1 VSGLDADYQ
10 SAIAAHLKEES
21 EESLSRAYELGRQAL
36 GKGFGILDMLSLYDS
51 AQRELVGAAAAG
63 DRARVAVAVGNFFR
77 ELLSPFE
84 MSFRGYREANAELQ
98 RLNQDLRA
106 AYSEL
111 QTQQVQLVQSAKMAS
126 LGQLVA
132 GVAHEINNPLA
143 FIVSHLRTAVTSLG
157 KVAAELAQVSVVAAS
172 EHLERARNRLQESE
186 VGAERIQNLVLK
198 LRTFSRLD
206 EGDQKDASMRECV
219 GSVLTILEHR
229 LKNRIK
235 VETHFGYPDVVE
247 CFPALLNQA
256 IMNLIS
262 NAIDAIDG
270 EGTISITTG
279 ADAESYQIAVSDTG
293 RGIPESLRQR
303 VLEPF
308 FTTKPVGQ
316 GTGLGLSI
324 TYSIAQRHRGTLQLT
339 AAERGGTVATL
350 RFPLKE
356 GRLP

>member
-1 VSGLDADYQ
+1 VSSVDTDYQ

-36 GKGFGILDMLSLYDS
+36 SKGFGILDILSLYDA
-51 AQRELVGAAAAG
+51 AQRELVAVAPAG
-63 DRARVAVAVGNFFR
+63 DRTRIAAAVGNFFR

-98 RLNQDLRA
+98 RLNQDLRD
-106 AYSEL
+106 AYAEL
-111 QTQQVQLVQSAKMAS
+111 QAQQVQLVQSAKMAS

-143 FIVSHLRTAVTSLG
+143 FIASHLRTATTSLS
-157 KVAAELAQVSVVAAS
+157 KVAAELAQITVVSAT
-172 EHLERARNRLQESE
+172 EDLERARNRLHESE
-186 VGAERIQNLVLK
+186 IGAERIRELVLK

-206 EGDQKDASMRECV
+206 EGEQKDASVRECV
-219 GSVLTILEHR
+219 GSVLTILDHR

-256 IMNLIS
+256 IMNLVS
-262 NAIDAIDG
+262 NAIDAIEG
-270 EGTISITTG
+270 EGNISIATG
-279 ADAESYQIAVSDTG
+279 ADAESYLIAVTDTG
-293 RGIPESLRQR
+293 RGIPESLRQK

-324 TYSIAQRHRGTLQLT
+324 TYSIAQRHRGSLQLT
-339 AAERGGTVATL
+339 AAEGGGTVATF
-350 RFPLKE
+350 RFPLKQ
-356 GRLP
+356 GGLP

>member
-1 VSGLDADYQ
+1 MSSVDADYQ
-10 SAIAAHLKEES
+10 SALAAHLKDES

-36 GKGFGILDMLSLYDS
+36 SKGFGILDMLSLYDA
-51 AQRELVGAAAAG
+51 AQRELVAAAPAS
-63 DRARVAVAVGNFFR
+63 DRARVATAVCNFFR

-98 RLNQDLRA
+98 HLNQDLKV
-106 AYSEL
+106 AYAEL
-111 QTQQVQLVQSAKMAS
+111 QDKQVQLVQSAKMAS

-143 FIVSHLRTAVTSLG
+143 FIVSHLRTAVTSLS
-157 KVAAELAQVSVVAAS
+157 KVAAELAQIPVVSAS
-172 EHLERARNRLQESE
+172 EHLERARNRVQQSE
-186 VGAERIQNLVLK
+186 IGAERIQNLVLK

-206 EGDQKDASMRECV
+206 EGEQKEASMRECV

-229 LKNRIK
+229 LKDRIN
-235 VETHFGYPDVVE
+235 VETHFGYPDVIE

-256 IMNLIS
+256 LMNLVS

-279 ADAESYQIAVSDTG
+279 ADAENYVITVTDTG
-293 RGIPESLRQR
+293 YGIPEHFRHR

-339 AAERGGTVATL
+339 AAEGGGTVATL
-350 RFPLKE
+350 RFPLKQV
-356 GRLP
+356 GTP

>member
-1 VSGLDADYQ
+1 MSGVESDFQ
-10 SAIAAHLKEES
+10 SAIAAHLEEES

-36 GKGFGILDMLSLYDS
+36 GKGFGILDMLSLYDA
-51 AQRELVGAAAAG
+51 AQRELVAAAPAG
-63 DRARVAVAVGNFFR
+63 DRARVARAVGNFFR

-98 RLNQDLRA
+98 RVNRDLRA
-106 AYSEL
+106 AYAEL
-111 QTQQVQLVQSAKMAS
+111 QEKQVQLVQSAKMAS

-132 GVAHEINNPLA
+132 GVAHEINNPVA

-157 KVAAELAQVSVVAAS
+157 KVLESEQLSAPAS
-172 EHLERARNRLQESE
+172 EHLERARNRVQESE
-186 VGAERIQNLVLK
+186 IGAERIRDLVVK

-206 EGDQKDASMRECV
+206 EGEQKDASVRECV
-219 GSVLTILEHR
+219 GSVLTILGHR
-229 LKNRIK
+229 LKNRIEI
-235 VETHFGYPDVVE
+235 ETHFGYPDVVE

-256 IMNLIS
+256 IMNLVS

-279 ADAESYQIAVSDTG
+279 ADAESYVIAVADTG
-293 RGIPESLRQR
+293 HGIPESLRQR

-308 FTTKPVGQ
+308 FTTKPIGQ

-324 TYSIAQRHRGTLQLT
+324 TYSIAKRHGGTLELS
-339 AAERGGTVATL
+339 AGEGGGTVATL
-350 RFPLKE
+350 RFPLKV
-356 GRLP
+356 PAA